1 MYLFSCHEVMIND
14 MIVNLL
20 PIKEFNQ
27 PLDWTSISLH
37 IRTGIGTKAHD
48 GSGKLLINYSL

>member
-1 MYLFSCHEVMIND
+1 MINY